1 MLRNL
6 IVLITTLALFNS
18 ADLFAQDRENVR
30 QIGRTYNHFGWTRDV
45 QIRGE
50 LAYVAAGCA
59 GLRIIDISDPTQP
72 ELIGYYDD
80 NAYRAVSI
88 CITDD
93 VACVADQISGLDLI
107 DISDP
112 RNPRLLSHYQ
122 TCQWFENINW
132 CNSVTATGDYAYIA
146 ISVEGM
152 RVIDISDPE
161 NPRRAATFRTNGLPI
176 DIFKSDDV
184 IYLSSINGGLTL
196 IDVSDPIRPRRL
208 GVLFPNNTITKTI
221 AVDNLA
227 FSNDSD
233 QSEIVILDV
242 SDIENPVEVGS
253 IPSNAR
259 QLGMSVV
266 GNIIYLASSNSLYSY
281 NFSDLQDIHRV
292 GFYSNDDL
300 ELGGLSISEE
310 VVYVAGDV
318 GGFRAISISD
328 PENLEEI
335 GVYDPPCLSMRI
347 THNNEHAY
355 VLDTDE
361 CLRIVDVSDPEAP
374 QEVATIPDQEIKSVV
389 VSGDLAYLAKRR
401 G

>member
-266 GNIIYLASSNSLYSY
+266 GNII
-281 NFSDLQDIHRV
+281 
-292 GFYSNDDL
+292 
-300 ELGGLSISEE
+300 
-310 VVYVAGDV
+310 
-318 GGFRAISISD
+318 
-328 PENLEEI
+328 
-335 GVYDPPCLSMRI
+335 
-347 THNNEHAY
+347 T
-355 VLDTDE
+355 
-361 CLRIVDVSDPEAP
+361 
-374 QEVATIPDQEIKSVV
+374 
-389 VSGDLAYLAKRR
+389 
-401 G
+401 